1 MGKEALEKTHQ
12 VLSLQQVKQLFKLAE
27 QYGVKITASALDLVG
42 HPGTPWDSAHIH
54 LGNARI
60 HVTVVEEAIKW
71 ITQQIK

>member
-1 MGKEALEKTHQ
+1 M
-12 VLSLQQVKQLFKLAE
+12 
-27 QYGVKITASALDLVG
+27 KITASALDLVG

-60 HVTVVEEAIKW
+60 HVAVVEEAIKW